1 MVSMDNNKD
10 GLSLSRYTEYITSHE
25 DADYVGYFLSL
36 KEEEQIALLM
46 D

>member
-1 MVSMDNNKD
+1 MYNNNSRLD
-10 GLSLSRYTEYITSHE
+10 LSRYTEYIASHE

-36 KEEEQIALLM
+36 KEEEQIELLM